1 MHWGTYRA
9 TLRRHGT
16 FRQDLNVELVS
27 PMTKNIASSWA
38 QIFEADL
45 FANFQK
51 TVMESVDRL
60 TKDVE
65 DTAAKALRDRVKNQA
80 ELCLDE
86 ARLALQNAIDIVKET
101 LNAEQKDISRC
112 FAPHV
117 QNELVDG
124 YDLAMEERGRGSVAR
139 QKVRP
144 FACCA
149 RLGANCVFR
158 LFSIAS
164 SVKSR
169 TTSSTV
175 VPTL

>member
-9 TLRRHGT
+9 TLRRHGS
-16 FRQDLNVELVS
+16 FRQDLNVELIS
-27 PMTKNIASSWA
+27 PMTKNIAASWA

-45 FANFQK
+45 FADFEK

-65 DTAAKALRDRVKNQA
+65 ETAAQALRDRVKAQA

-86 ARLALQNAIDIVKET
+86 ARLALQNAIDIVRET
-101 LNAEQKDISRC
+101 LNTEQKDISRLL
-112 FAPHV
+112 APHV

-139 QKVRP
+139 QKVR
-144 FACCA
+144 AA
-149 RLGANCVFR
+149 IDL
-158 LFSIAS
+158 
-164 SVKSR
+164 
-169 TTSSTV
+169 
-175 VPTL
+175 